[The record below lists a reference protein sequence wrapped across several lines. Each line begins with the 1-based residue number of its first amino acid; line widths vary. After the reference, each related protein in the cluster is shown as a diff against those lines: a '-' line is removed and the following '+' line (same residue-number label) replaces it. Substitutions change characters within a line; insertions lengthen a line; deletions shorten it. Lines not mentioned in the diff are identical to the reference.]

1 MQFYFLAD
9 SQEKIEEKKKEKN
22 FGHNDEKKK
31 FLYLYWSELATTDL
45 LNSRKQTEKINY
57 LTGRREK
64 SFHRKNITIIIN
76 SRKHKNA
83 NKES

>member
-1 MQFYFLAD
+1 MQFFFLAD

-45 LNSRKQTEKINY
+45 LNSRK
-57 LTGRREK
+57 
-64 SFHRKNITIIIN
+64 
-76 SRKHKNA
+76 
-83 NKES
+83 